1 MRRVSAFL
9 RKIFLSLVL
18 VALAGTPFAEAAPR
32 GSAAQNSAAQQS
44 ASSKKISKKSSAS
57 AKSAVPDD
65 TEGELFEGKEDL
77 PGENFAAAWPGVTRI
92 ADMLPARTVKS
103 GPEEW
108 IYETQHFRFVSD
120 APLALAAVKE
130 IARIF
135 EGAYTANLALP
146 LNSPCNHFQ
155 VSEKGRFVAQL
166 FEKYS
171 DYLSAG
177 GREDTAGIF
186 VYREWSMNGVPVE
199 SGLQNGRVLVPFVS
213 LGLEKRGNR
222 FVRAGKKIEAK
233 TLVHEITH
241 HMTVPGANFPLWLA
255 EGLAEYVGL
264 SYDGNGQTRFGG
276 NKAAI
281 SKYVSA
287 YGEKGT
293 GGRAIGSKP
302 QISATLQ
309 QFLSSEKFA
318 GAQSSQVNYGV
329 SVLLVYYFFHLDG
342 KRDAARI
349 KKYIGALQKGVA
361 PAQAAEFLLDG
372 RTWPQLEKEICR
384 RLKGAMKVEPQ
395 FAAASDSPF

>member
-1 MRRVSAFL
+1 MRRVSALL
-9 RKIFLSLVL
+9 RKIFLSLAL
-18 VALAGTPFAEAAPR
+18 IALAGTPFAEAAPR
-32 GSAAQNSAAQQS
+32 GNASAKSVSAKNVS
-44 ASSKKISKKSSAS
+44 V

-65 TEGELFEGKEDL
+65 SEGELFEGKEDL
-77 PGENFAAAWPGVTRI
+77 PGENFAAAWPSVTRI
-92 ADMLPARTVKS
+92 ADMLPARTVQS

-135 EGAYTANLALP
+135 EGAHTANLALP

-171 DYLSAG
+171 DYLAAG
-177 GREDTAGIF
+177 GRESTAGVF

-264 SYDGNGQTRFGG
+264 SYDGNGQTRFSG

-281 SKYVSA
+281 SKYVSS

-302 QISATLQ
+302 QISATFR
-309 QFLSSEKFA
+309 QFLTAEKFA
-318 GAQSSQVNYGV
+318 GTQSSQVNYGV
-329 SVLLVYYFFHLDG
+329 SLLLVYYFFHLDG
-342 KRDAARI
+342 KRDGARI
-349 KKYIGALQKGVA
+349 KKYIDALHKGVA
-361 PAQAAEFLLDG
+361 PAQAAELLLDG
-372 RTWPQLEKEICR
+372 RTWPQLEKEVCR

-395 FAAASDSPF
+395 FAAATDSPF

>member
-1 MRRVSAFL
+1 MRRVPAFL
-9 RKIFLSLVL
+9 RKILLSAVL
-18 VALAGTPFAEAAPR
+18 IALAGTPLAEAAPR
-32 GSAAQNSAAQQS
+32 GSAAQSSAEQQS
-44 ASSKKISKKSSAS
+44 ASSKKISKKSA
-57 AKSAVPDD
+57 AATAVPDD
-65 TEGELFEGKEDL
+65 SEGELFEGKEEL

-92 ADMLPARTVKS
+92 ADMLPARTVQS

-135 EGAYTANLALP
+135 EGAREANLALP

-171 DYLSAG
+171 DYLAAG
-177 GREDTAGIF
+177 GIENTAGVF
-186 VYREWSMNGVPVE
+186 VRREWSVNGVVIE
-199 SGLQNGRVLVPFVS
+199 SGMQNGRVLVPFLS
-213 LGLEKRGNR
+213 LGLEKRGTR

-255 EGLAEYVGL
+255 EGLAEYVGV
-264 SYDGNGQTRFGG
+264 SYDGNGRTNFSG

-281 SKYVSA
+281 SKYVSS

-293 GGRAIGSKP
+293 GGRALGKNP
-302 QISATLQ
+302 KISVSLE
-309 QFLSSEKFA
+309 QFLTSEKFA
-318 GAQSSQVNYGV
+318 GTQSDQVNYGV
-329 SVLLVYYFFHLDG
+329 SLLLVYYFFHLDG

-349 KKYIGALQKGVA
+349 KKYIDALHKGSA
-361 PAQAAEFLLDG
+361 PVQAADFLRDG

-384 RLKGAMKVEPQ
+384 RLKGALKVEPQ
-395 FAAASDSPF
+395 FAAPSSADSPF